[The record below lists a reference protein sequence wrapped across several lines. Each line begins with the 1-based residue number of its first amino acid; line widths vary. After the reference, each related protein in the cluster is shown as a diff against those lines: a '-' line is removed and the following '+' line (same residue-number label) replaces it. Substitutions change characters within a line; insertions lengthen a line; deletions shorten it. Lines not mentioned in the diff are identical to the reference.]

1 MKKHNARLYA
11 ERKQYKKT
19 PIIKQKQ
26 QQTQTDAKLTQVM
39 LCAESEFVENVEEC
53 LDVITPEKYIFSNF
67 NKTSEKHL

>member
-1 MKKHNARLYA
+1 MVHLLPR
-11 ERKQYKKT
+11 
-19 PIIKQKQ
+19 IKQKQ
-26 QQTQTDAKLTQVM
+26 QETQTHSKHTQVM